1 MGKQIRK
8 SLDLRPRINTKDS
21 ITSGTAP
28 KKNVDSLVGFFH
40 GPTNGFDRLKLYDSA
55 MPSSPLKHHLRGAL
69 TSIGAAVRCSLSVA

>member
-21 ITSGTAP
+21 ITSDTAP
-28 KKNVDSLVGFFH
+28 KNKTADSLIGFFH

-55 MPSSPLKHHLRGAL
+55 MPSSLLKHHLRGAL
-69 TSIGAAVRCSLSVA
+69 TSIGAAVRCSP

>member
-28 KKNVDSLVGFFH
+28 KNKNVDSLVGFFH
-40 GPTNGFDRLKLYDSA
+40 GLTNGFDRLKLYDSA

-69 TSIGAAVRCSLSVA
+69 TSIGAAVRCSL